1 MAMDSS
7 AQYVTYQQVWGEAT
21 GVVGLPELSLTAGAA
36 QPYLQTTAIA
46 LNPRLSD
53 QERVAARQLINE
65 LITIESQQQFR
76 DAGIQ
81 PVNQLV
87 DVRNTPIL
95 QATQQAAA
103 QAVAPPVAMLR
114 ADVYTILRTM
124 MTQVMIGTQTP
135 ADAVTLADQQLR
147 QLLVESDT
155 P

>member
-1 MAMDSS
+1 
-7 AQYVTYQQVWGEAT
+7 V
-21 GVVGLPELSLTAGAA
+21 LL
-36 QPYLQTTAIA
+36 
-46 LNPRLSD
+46 
-53 QERVAARQLINE
+53 NE
-65 LITIESQQQFR
+65 LINLESQQQFR

-87 DVRNTPIL
+87 DVQNTPIL

-103 QAVAPPVAMLR
+103 QAVAPPVAILR
-114 ADVYTILRTM
+114 ADVYAIVRTM